1 MDLTNVDEYFADLE
15 KGFES
20 AYEVANRAREHGFD
34 PKPYVEIKVAPG
46 LAEKVEGLTG
56 VQGIAEVIARNQKGK
71 TQSELI
77 FGTIKEICTSDAFA
91 NYETVKRIELAV
103 RVALAI
109 KTDGVL
115 VAPTEGMQYVSHYKN
130 ADNSDYIAVFYAGPI
145 RSAGGTAVAMS
156 VAYADY
162 ARKFFNIGDY
172 RATKDEVERYV
183 EETEIYHER
192 VVPLQYKPH
201 PDEIRTVVSNC
212 PVCIEGVPTEDMEI
226 SVHANMSRIGFGGKS
241 VPITNRIR
249 GGVPLV
255 VSSIA
260 QKAKSVS
267 REVKKAGLDWGWL
280 DSIITI
286 DKGKKTDEGSKSETA
301 VFLEKLVA
309 GRPVLA
315 YPKHFGGFRLRYGRS
330 RMTGIAAKGFSP
342 ATMIILDDFISIGTQ
357 LMIELPGKGC
367 VAAPVDTIEG
377 PFVKLRSGETTR
389 INDAET
395 ATRVKKDVVKIISLG
410 DILVTYGDF
419 KKTNT
424 PLQPSSYVE
433 ELWEAELDAA
443 GGGKETVEHEPT
455 TFSEAFRLSTKYGV
469 PLHPRFLAEF
479 QTVSTEQ
486 LKLLVQKIATSIDA
500 GKTMFEIEG
509 LALADAAG
517 NEDLNKTLELMMVP
531 AVPDKEDIRI
541 GKDFAQSL
549 LVSLGFVQDNEG
561 RMSAEI
567 AGKYED
573 NKDNVLAL
581 VNSLSV
587 VKLMKRSTFIG
598 ARIGRPEKAGERL
611 MVPSPNVLF
620 PVGYEGGKE
629 RNIAGAF
636 AFESKKFGKPTI
648 RIELARYVCKE
659 CGRRLD
665 SPYCYSCQKKAS
677 IEYTC
682 PKCGTKQ
689 DSAVCVRCGS
699 ETQAYEQH
707 EIDFQKLVSGAVAR
721 LGTPKL
727 PKTIKGVKG
736 LMNKNKIAEPIE
748 KGILRAMFNVFIF
761 KDGTA
766 RFDATDMPITHFY
779 PREVGVSVEKLREMG
794 YGSDYA
800 GNELKSDDQLLELR
814 HQDVILNR
822 RGADYLLN
830 ISRFVDEMLQRL
842 YGMEAFYNAGSAQD
856 LVGQLVLTLS
866 PHTSCAVL
874 NRIVGFTDANVGFAH
889 PYTICARRRNADGDE
904 DTTMLLLDALIDF
917 SREYLPVSIGGT
929 MDEPLLLTTR
939 VRPEEV
945 DDEVHVM
952 EVTGS
957 YGLDFY
963 NKTFAG
969 VAPSEAKVELVENRL
984 RTDAAY
990 GNIGFTHGSSVNA
1003 IRNSPKKSIYTVL
1016 KTMDEKIDEE
1026 FRIMDMLES
1035 IDKRDAAR
1043 RLINGHFIR
1052 DLIGNLHSFSRQQ
1065 FRCASCNA
1073 KYRRVPLSGKCT
1085 RCGGKLLLTISK
1097 GSIEKYLKTSI
1108 NLADRY
1114 NLDTYTKQ
1122 RLQLIKEEIDNLFG
1136 SLELNVEENRGQFNL
1151 VNFM

>member
-1 MDLTNVDEYFADLE
+1 LNVEEYFAELE
-15 KGFES
+15 KKFDA
-20 AYEVANRAREHGFD
+20 AYEVANRAREAGFD

-56 VQGIAEVIARNQKGK
+56 VHGIAEIISRNQKGK

-77 FGTIKEICTSDAFA
+77 FSTIKEICTGDAFA
-91 NYETVKRIELAV
+91 ELEPIKRIELAV

-162 ARKFFNIGDY
+162 ARRFFNIGDY
-172 RATKDEVERYV
+172 KATKDEVERCV
-183 EETEIYHER
+183 EEIEIYHER

-201 PDEIRTVVSNC
+201 PDEIRTIAGSC
-212 PVCIEGVPTEDMEI
+212 PVCIEGVPTEEMEI
-226 SVHANMSRIGFGGKS
+226 SVHANMSRIGFDGKA
-241 VPITNRIR
+241 VPVTNRIR

-260 QKAKSVS
+260 QKAKGVS
-267 REVKKAGLDWGWL
+267 REVKKAGLDWSWL
-280 DSIITI
+280 DSVITI
-286 DKGKKTDEGSKSETA
+286 DKGKKSDDGSKSETA

-315 YPKHFGGFRLRYGRS
+315 YPRHFGGFRLRYGRS
-330 RMTGIAAKGFSP
+330 RMTGIAAKGFNP

-357 LMIELPGKGC
+357 LMVELPGKGC
-367 VAAPVDTIEG
+367 VAAPVDSIEG
-377 PFVKLRSGETTR
+377 PFVKLRSGEMLR
-389 INDAET
+389 VNDAET
-395 ATRVKKDVVKIISLG
+395 AQRIKKDVAKIVSLG
-410 DILVTYGDF
+410 DILITYGDF

-433 ELWEAELDAA
+433 ELWEAELKAA
-443 GGGKETVEHEPT
+443 GGSMGNLKHETL
-455 TFSEAFRLSTKYGV
+455 TFEDAFSLSMKWGV
-469 PLHPRFLAEF
+469 PLHPKFLMEF
-479 QTVSTEQ
+479 QAVSGEQ
-486 LKLLVQKIATSIDA
+486 LKLLAQKIAASVA
-500 GKTMFEIEG
+500 GKKTVFDVDG
-509 LALADAAG
+509 LVLTDSAND
-517 NEDLNKTLELMMVP
+517 EKLNRTLELLMVP
-531 AVPDKEDIRI
+531 ERPEREDIVI

-549 LVSLGFVQDNEG
+549 LVSLGFVRDKEG
-561 RMSAEI
+561 HIDTEI
-567 AGKYED
+567 AGKYDKGTDGE
-573 NKDNVLAL
+573 L
-581 VNSLSV
+581 VNSLSI
-587 VKLMKRSTFIG
+587 VKLMRRSTFIG

-611 MVPSPNVLF
+611 MMPSPNVLF

-636 AFESKKFGKPTI
+636 ALESKRFGRPAV
-648 RIELARYVCKE
+648 RIELARYVCKS
-659 CGRRLD
+659 CGSRLD
-665 SPYCYSCQKKAS
+665 SPYCYTCKRRAS
-677 IEYTC
+677 VEYLC
-682 PKCGTKQ
+682 PKCGTRQ
-689 DSAVCVRCGS
+689 ESGTCVRCGS
-699 ETQAYEQH
+699 ETRAYEQR
-707 EIDFQKLVSGAVAR
+707 EIDFQKLVSNAVSR
-721 LGTPKL
+721 LGSPKL

-736 LMNKNKIAEPIE
+736 LMNKNRIAEPVE
-748 KGILRAMFNVFIF
+748 KGILRAMYNVFIF

-779 PREVGVSVEKLREMG
+779 PREVGVSVERLRGLG
-794 YGSDYA
+794 YERDYL
-800 GNELKSDDQLLELR
+800 GNELKSDDQLLELK
-814 HQDVILNR
+814 HQDVIVNK
-822 RGADYLLN
+822 RGADYLLS
-830 ISRFVDEMLQRL
+830 ISRFIDEMLQRL
-842 YGMEAFYNAGSAQD
+842 YGMDAYYNAQSAQD

-904 DTTMLLLDALIDF
+904 DTTMLLLDALINF
-917 SREYLPVSIGGT
+917 SKEYLPVSIGGT

-939 VRPEEV
+939 VKPEEV
-945 DDEVHVM
+945 DDEVHAM
-952 EVTGS
+952 EVAGE

-963 NKTFAG
+963 GKTFAG
-969 VAPSEAKVELVENRL
+969 AAPSEAKVEVVENRL
-984 RTDAAY
+984 GTDASYAS
-990 GNIGFTHGSSVNA
+990 IGFTHASSINA

-1016 KTMDEKIDEE
+1016 KTMDEKIDAE

-1073 KYRRVPLSGKCT
+1073 KYRRVPLCGRCT
-1085 RCGGKLLLTISK
+1085 RQGCEGKLLLTISK
-1097 GSIEKYLKTSI
+1097 GSIEKYLRTSMG
-1108 NLADRY
+1108 LAERY

>member
-1 MDLTNVDEYFADLE
+1 MASKAKAVGL
-15 KGFES
+15 
-20 AYEVANRAREHGFD
+20 D
-34 PKPYVEIKVAPG
+34 PKPYVEIKVAPDIAG
-46 LAEKVEGLTG
+46 KVEGLIG
-56 VQGIAEVIARNQKGK
+56 VDGLADLISKNQKGR
-71 TQSELI
+71 TRSELI
-77 FGTIKEICTSDAFA
+77 FATIKDICTNDAFA
-91 NYETVKRIELAV
+91 GYEAVKRIEMAV

-109 KTDGVL
+109 MTDGVL
-115 VAPTEGMQYVSHYKN
+115 VAPTEGVQYVSHYKN
-130 ADNSDYIAVFYAGPI
+130 QDNSDYIAVFYAGPI
-145 RSAGGTAVAMS
+145 RSAGGTSVAMS
-156 VAYADY
+156 VAFADY

-172 RATKDEVERYV
+172 KATKDEIERYV
-183 EETEIYHER
+183 EEVEIYHER

-201 PDEIRTVVSNC
+201 PDEIRTIVGNC
-212 PVCIEGVPTEDMEI
+212 PVCVEGVPTEDMEI
-226 SVHANMSRIGFGGKS
+226 SVHSNLSRKGFGGKD
-241 VPITNRIR
+241 VPISNRIR

-280 DSIITI
+280 DSIIKI
-286 DKGKKTDEGSKSETA
+286 DKAKKSAEGAKTETA

-315 YPKHFGGFRLRYGRS
+315 YPRHFGGFRLRYGRS

-342 ATMIILDDFISIGTQ
+342 STMIVLDDFIGIGTQ

-367 VAAPVDTIEG
+367 VAAPVDSLEG
-377 PFVKLRSGETTR
+377 PFVKLRSGETLR

-395 ATRVKKDVVKIISLG
+395 ASELRKDIVKIISLG

-433 ELWEAELDAA
+433 ELWSAELQAA
-443 GGGKETVEHEPT
+443 GGKVEKDAHREMS
-455 TFSEAFRLSTKYGV
+455 FEDAFAASLKYGV
-469 PLHPRFLAEF
+469 PLHPRFLFEF
-479 QTVSTEQ
+479 QAVSEDQ
-486 LKLLVQKIATSIDA
+486 LRLLVQTIAKSVTP
-500 GKTMFEIEG
+500 GKSLFEIDG
-509 LALADAAG
+509 LVLGDAAG
-517 NEDLNKTLELMMVP
+517 NEQLNDALELLMVP
-531 AVPDKEDIRI
+531 AKPEGENIKIAKE
-541 GKDFAQSL
+541 FAQSL
-549 LVSLGFVQDNEG
+549 LVSFGFVQDREG
-561 RMSAEI
+561 RI
-567 AGKYED
+567 NTDVTDKYES
-573 NKDNVLAL
+573 KEGTLAL
-581 VNSLSV
+581 LNSLSI

-611 MVPSPNVLF
+611 MVPAPNVLF

-629 RNIAGAF
+629 RNIANAY
-636 AFESKKFGKPTI
+636 ASEAKRFGNSGVKV
-648 RIELARYVCKE
+648 ELARYVCKN
-659 CGRRLD
+659 CGSRLD
-665 SPYCYSCQKKAS
+665 SPWCYKCSVHAN
-677 IEYTC
+677 IERVC
-682 PKCGTKQ
+682 SKCGTRQ
-689 DSAVCVRCGS
+689 EGDTCVRCGS
-699 ETQAYEQH
+699 ETVAYDQRGVN
-707 EIDFQKLVSGAVAR
+707 FSGLVTNAIGR
-721 LGTPKL
+721 LGSPRL
-727 PKTIKGVKG
+727 PKVVKGVKG

-779 PREVGVSVEKLREMG
+779 PREIGVGVEKLKEMG
-794 YGSDYA
+794 YTTDYE
-800 GNELKSDDQLLELR
+800 GKPLENDDQLLEMK
-814 HQDVILNR
+814 HQDVIINK
-822 RGADYLLN
+822 RGAEYLLS

-842 YGMEAFYNAGSAQD
+842 YGIDAFYNAKTAHD

-874 NRIVGFTDANVGFAH
+874 NRLLGFTDANVGFAH

-904 DTTMLLLDALIDF
+904 DTTMLLLDTLINF
-917 SREYLPVSIGGT
+917 SRDYLPVTIGGT

-939 VRPEEV
+939 VKPEEV
-945 DDEVHVM
+945 DDEVHAM
-952 EVTGS
+952 EVNGS
-957 YGLDFY
+957 YGLEFY

-969 VAPSEAKVELVENRL
+969 APPAEAKVELVETRL
-984 RTDAAY
+984 GTAGAFDHLM
-990 GNIGFTHGSSVNA
+990 FTHDSSVNA

-1016 KTMDEKIDEE
+1016 KTMDEKIETE

-1065 FRCASCNA
+1065 FRCAGCNA
-1073 KYRRVPLSGKCT
+1073 KYRRVPLCGKCT

-1097 GSIEKYLKTSI
+1097 GSIEKYLNTSI
-1108 NLADRY
+1108 KLADRY
-1114 NLDTYTKQ
+1114 NLDVYTKQ
-1122 RLQLIKEEIDNLFG
+1122 RLQLIKDEIDNLFG

>member
-1 MDLTNVDEYFADLE
+1 MSVDEYFNGLE
-15 KGFES
+15 KTFDA
-20 AYEVANRAREHGFD
+20 AYEVANKAKEAGFD

-46 LAEKVEGLTG
+46 LPERVEGLLG
-56 VQGIAEVIARNQKGK
+56 VQGIAEIISRNQKGK

-77 FGTIKEICTSDAFA
+77 FEAIKEICTSDEFA
-91 NYETVKRIELAV
+91 GYETIKRIELAV

-115 VAPTEGMQYVSHYKN
+115 VAPTEGMQYVAHYKN

-145 RSAGGTAVAMS
+145 RSAGGTSVAMS

-172 RATKDEVERYV
+172 KATKDEVERYV
-183 EETEIYHER
+183 EEVEIYHER

-201 PDEIRTVVSNC
+201 PDEIRTIVGNC
-212 PVCIEGVPTEDMEI
+212 PVCVEGVPTEDTEI
-226 SVHANMSRIGFGGKS
+226 SVHSNMSRMGFVGKE
-241 VPITNRIR
+241 VPVTNRIR

-267 REVKKAGLDWGWL
+267 REVKKAGMDWSWL

-286 DKGKKTDEGSKSETA
+286 DKGKKSDEGSKSETA

-342 ATMIILDDFISIGTQ
+342 ATMILLDDFISIGTQ

-367 VAAPVDTIEG
+367 VAAPVDSIEG
-377 PFVKLRSGETTR
+377 PFVKLRSGETLR

-395 ATRVKKDVVKIISLG
+395 AARVKKDVVKIIALG

-433 ELWEAELDAA
+433 ELWEAELRAA
-443 GGGKETVEHEPT
+443 GGSMANLKHETL
-455 TFSEAFRLSTKYGV
+455 TFEDAFVMSKKYGV
-469 PLHPRFLAEF
+469 PLHPRFLMEF
-479 QTVSTEQ
+479 QAVSEEQ
-486 LKLLVQKIATSIDA
+486 IKLLAQRIATSVDMK
-500 GKTMFEIEG
+500 KTLFEIDG
-509 LALADAAG
+509 LVLSDAAG
-517 NEDLNKTLELMMVP
+517 NEGLNKTLEQLMVP
-531 AVPDKEDIRI
+531 AVPENENIKI
-541 GKDFAQSL
+541 GREFAQSL
-549 LVSLGFVQDNEG
+549 LVSFGFVQDGEG
-561 RMSAEI
+561 HLNAEI
-567 AGKYED
+567 MDKYEKQQD
-573 NKDNVLAL
+573 GALAL
-581 VNSLSV
+581 VNSVST

-611 MVPSPNVLF
+611 MTPSPNVLF

-629 RNIAGAF
+629 RNIASTYAS
-636 AFESKKFGKPTI
+636 ESKRFGKPAV
-648 RIELARYVCKE
+648 RIEIARYVCKS
-659 CGRRLD
+659 CGNRLD
-665 SPYCYSCQKKAS
+665 SPYCYACKKRAS
-677 IEYTC
+677 IERVC
-682 PKCGTKQ
+682 PKCGTRQ
-689 DSAVCVRCGS
+689 ESETCVRCGS
-699 ETQAYEQH
+699 ETQAYEQR
-707 EIDFQKLVSGAVAR
+707 EIDFPKLVSNAVAR
-721 LGTPKL
+721 LGSPKL

-736 LMNKNKIAEPIE
+736 LMNKNKVAEPVE
-748 KGILRAMFNVFIF
+748 KGILRSMFNVPIF

-779 PREVGVSVEKLREMG
+779 PREIGVSVDKLRELG
-794 YGSDYA
+794 YEKDYE
-800 GNELKSDDQLLELR
+800 GGKLENDDQLLELK
-814 HQDVILNR
+814 HQDVIVNR
-822 RGADYLLN
+822 RGGDYLLS

-842 YGMEAFYNAGSAQD
+842 YGMPPFYNANSAQD
-856 LVGQLVLTLS
+856 LVGQLMLTLS

-874 NRIVGFTDANVGFAH
+874 NRLIGFTDANVGFAH
-889 PYTICARRRNADGDE
+889 PYTISARRRNADGDE
-904 DTTMLLLDALIDF
+904 DTIMLLLDALINF

-929 MDEPLLLTTR
+929 MDEPLLLMTR

-945 DDEVHVM
+945 DDEVHAMDVC
-952 EVTGS
+952 S
-957 YGLDFY
+957 AYDLDFY

-969 VAPSEAKVELVENRL
+969 AAPSEAKVEQVESRL
-984 RTDAAY
+984 RTEGAFE
-990 GNIGFTHGSSVNA
+990 GLGFTHASSVNV
-1003 IRNSPKKSIYTVL
+1003 IKNSPKKSIYTVL

-1085 RCGGKLLLTISK
+1085 RPNCGGKLLLTISK
-1097 GSIEKYLKTSI
+1097 GSIEKYLATSI
-1108 NLADRY
+1108 KLADRY
-1114 NLDTYTKQ
+1114 NLDIYTKQ
-1122 RLQLIKEEIDNLFG
+1122 RLELIKDEIDNLFG
-1136 SLELNVEENRGQFNL
+1136 SLELNVEENKGQFNL